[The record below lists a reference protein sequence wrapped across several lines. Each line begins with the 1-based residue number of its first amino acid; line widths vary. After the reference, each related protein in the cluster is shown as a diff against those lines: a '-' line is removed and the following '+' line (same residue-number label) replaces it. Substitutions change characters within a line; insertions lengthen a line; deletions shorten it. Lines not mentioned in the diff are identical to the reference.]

1 MYDYLLDH
9 AIKNVWCN
17 PEQDR
22 QYIFKPKRI
31 TPPAGALNYYK
42 VMWRSYSLPEKGV
55 NYHIF
60 QIGNLHPLF
69 INLFNTADTTINS
82 TWVPLSVACNENKML
97 VNIYNDAG
105 VSIPLHTVFYMFDNT
120 SNLII
125 GIKENNLIP
134 ADFSNDSFYMRV
146 YSNAYF
152 NSIRSDASIDG
163 VYVAGGTF
171 TTIDDIVLFQNIYD
185 TYLAKDGLVTAYV
198 NGLLVSNIS
207 LTTVAIGD
215 VVEFIYD
222 SSVIKTIVFKLN
234 DLYTFQSTLDASIK
248 YILHYSDTDIND
260 ILYFD
265 DNDIFLTYSDSVGS
279 SLFKG
284 LYYHKNQV
292 SSIRMLTHRDY
303 SISVPN
309 VVYFSNELA
318 AIKNIAPVDPTLIS
332 VVLVVRKSGYDRS
345 LIYDN
350 NRIFEL
356 YKLNDEQILQAMAGL
371 NSNNIYWTADNLESS
386 AYTKIMREDYKNI
399 IKQDVQDAYGYNSVS
414 KLLADTPSVP
424 VIISLL
430 PAVNLPYG
438 LTDKSTGYEYDVNG
452 KLLGYYHHSYGS
464 VYNVSNP
471 NTTLV
476 EMITGTGDYYPDAV
490 FGTDN
495 ITLPT
500 DFDYRVYK
508 SHLTIDN
515 VSDNIWTDI
524 TGTADYTVIDNKL
537 VWANQDFNQFL
548 MVRTNSKFLAYD
560 LDIFLLDG
568 NFKFTLS
575 EIEDRGNGNVN
586 YIMPVPMG
594 ELDLF
599 MNGYSLIN
607 GLDYI
612 LNFPEITILNKRFLV
627 DQANSAQH
635 FHIRFS
641 NFCNQD
647 LSINST
653 NDFGYVIDG
662 LLSVN
667 NRFDLRDDKVLR
679 IVVNGGLKTKSS
691 FNFGETTSGVNTTDI
706 NNGSPYSIRDI
717 VVPVNNLVNGDTY
730 TFRAKSIEVDKVVSD
745 YMSLYYIDPVINTPS
760 AIPSRYEIVSPFI
773 ASIIDALVNQK
784 IPDSDISK
792 TLSDNA
798 VIKICKPY
806 ESWLKF
812 DTITDI
818 NKVDSNFVIVH
829 PTVFQTTVG
838 LNLYQYR
845 FLTKVVKIYSK
856 DTVSL
861 SPFVILNNV

>member
-1 MYDYLLDH
+1 MYDYLVDH

-31 TPPAGALNYYK
+31 TPPSGALNYYK
-42 VMWRSYSLPEKGV
+42 VMWRSYALPEKGV

-82 TWVPLSVACNENKML
+82 TWVPLSEACNTNKML

-120 SNLII
+120 NNLII
-125 GIKENNLIP
+125 GIRENSLIP
-134 ADFSNDSFYMRV
+134 VDFSNDSFYMRV

-152 NSIRSDASIDG
+152 NSIRSDAVVDG
-163 VYVAGGTF
+163 VYVVGGTF
-171 TTIDDIVLFQNIYD
+171 STVNDIVTFQNAYNA
-185 TYLAKDGLVTAYV
+185 YLAKDGLVTAYV
-198 NGLLVSNIS
+198 NGLLVANIS

-215 VVEFIYD
+215 VAEFIYD

-234 DLYTFQSTLDASIK
+234 NLDTFQSTLDSSMK
-248 YILHYSDTDIND
+248 YILHYSDTDISD

-265 DNDIFLTYSDSVGS
+265 DNDIFLTYSDSGN
-279 SLFKG
+279 LFKG

-292 SSIRMLTHRDY
+292 SSVRMLTHRDY

-318 AIKNIAPVDPTLIS
+318 AIKNVTPVDPTLIS
-332 VVLVVRKSGYDRS
+332 IVLVVRKSGYDRS

-356 YKLNDEQILQAMAGL
+356 YKLNDEQIIQAMTGL
-371 NSNNIYWTADNLESS
+371 NSNNIYWSADNLESS
-386 AYTKIMREDYKNI
+386 AYTKIMRDEYRDI
-399 IKQDVQDAYGYNSVS
+399 TKQDVQDAYGYNSVS

-424 VIISLL
+424 VMISSL

-438 LTDKSTGYEYDVNG
+438 LINKSTGYEYDAEG
-452 KLLGYYHHSYGS
+452 KLLEYHPHTYGS
-464 VYNVSNP
+464 VYNVTNP
-471 NTTLV
+471 TTALV
-476 EMITGTGDYYPDAV
+476 EMITGTGDYYPDVV

-495 ITLPT
+495 IPLPT

-508 SHLTIDN
+508 SHLTVDN

-524 TGTADYTVIDNKL
+524 TGTGEYTVVGNKL

-575 EIEDRGNGNVN
+575 EMEDRGTGFQN

-612 LNFPEITILNKRFLV
+612 FNFPEITILNKRFLI

-647 LSINST
+647 LLINSAS
-653 NDFGYVIDG
+653 DYGYVIDG

-679 IVVNGGLKTKSS
+679 IVVNGTLQTKTS
-691 FNFGETTSGVNTTDI
+691 FNFGENTSGVNITDV

-717 VVPVNNLVNGDTY
+717 VVPVNNLVNDNTY
-730 TFRAKSIEVDKVVSD
+730 TYRAKSLAVDKVVSD
-745 YMSLYYIDPVINTPS
+745 YMTFYYQAPTISTPS

-773 ASIIDALVNQK
+773 AGVIDALVNQE
-784 IPDSDISK
+784 IPDSAISK

-806 ESWLKF
+806 EDWLKF

-818 NKVDSNFVIVH
+818 NKVDSNYVIVH
-829 PTVFQTTVG
+829 PTVFQTTIG

>member
-1 MYDYLLDH
+1 MYDYLVDH

-31 TPPAGALNYYK
+31 TPPSGALNYYK
-42 VMWRSYSLPEKGV
+42 VMWRSYALPEKGV

-82 TWVPLSVACNENKML
+82 TWVPLSEACNTNKML

-125 GIKENNLIP
+125 GIRENSLIP

-152 NSIRSDASIDG
+152 NSIRSDAEVDG

-171 TTIDDIVLFQNIYD
+171 TTVNDIVRFQNAYNA
-185 TYLAKDGLVTAYV
+185 YLAKDGLVTAYV
-198 NGLLVSNIS
+198 NGLLVANIS

-215 VVEFIYD
+215 VAEFIYD

-234 DLYTFQSTLDASIK
+234 NLDTFQSTLDLSMK
-248 YILHYSDTDIND
+248 YILHYSDTDISD

-265 DNDIFLTYSDSVGS
+265 DNDIFLTYSDSG

-292 SSIRMLTHRDY
+292 SSVRMLTHRDY

-318 AIKNIAPVDPTLIS
+318 AIKNVTPVDPTLIS
-332 VVLVVRKSGYDRS
+332 IVLVVRKSGYNRS

-356 YKLNDEQILQAMAGL
+356 YKLNNEQIIQAMTGL
-371 NSNNIYWTADNLESS
+371 NSNNIYWSANNLESS
-386 AYTKIMREDYKNI
+386 AYTKIMRDEYRDI
-399 IKQDVQDAYGYNSVS
+399 TKQDVQDAYGYNSVS

-424 VIISLL
+424 VMISSL

-438 LTDKSTGYEYDVNG
+438 LINKSTGYEYDAEG
-452 KLLGYYHHSYGS
+452 KLLEYHPHTYGS
-464 VYNVSNP
+464 VYNVTNQ
-471 NTTLV
+471 TTALV
-476 EMITGTGDYYPDAV
+476 EMITGTGDYYPDVV

-495 ITLPT
+495 IPLPT

-508 SHLTIDN
+508 SHLTAEN

-524 TGTADYTVIDNKL
+524 TGTTEYTVVDNKL

-568 NFKFTLS
+568 NFKFALS
-575 EIEDRGNGNVN
+575 EMEDRGTGFHN
-586 YIMPVPMG
+586 YVMPVPMG

-612 LNFPEITILNKRFLV
+612 FNFPEITILNKRFLI

-641 NFCNQD
+641 NFCNKD
-647 LSINST
+647 LSINSAS
-653 NDFGYVIDG
+653 DYGYVIDG

-679 IVVNGGLKTKSS
+679 IVVNGKLQTKTS
-691 FNFGETTSGVNTTDI
+691 FNFGENTTGVNITDV

-717 VVPVNNLVNGDTY
+717 VVPVNNLVNDNTY
-730 TFRAKSIEVDKVVSD
+730 TYRAKSLAVDKVVSD
-745 YMSLYYIDPVINTPS
+745 YMTLYYQEPTISTPS

-773 ASIIDALVNQK
+773 AAVIDALVNHE
-784 IPDSDISK
+784 IPDSAISK

-806 ESWLKF
+806 EDWLKF

-818 NKVDSNFVIVH
+818 NKVDSNYVIVH
-829 PTVFQTTVG
+829 PTVFQTTIG